1 MHARSALFDVYGD
14 LLPSRG
20 NRATVAGL
28 VRLLGPVG
36 ITAPAVRT
44 AISRMVSQGWL
55 EPVALEEGR
64 GYAATDQAVRRL
76 AHASRRIYRGEPPEW
91 DGSWQ
96 LVLVSSYGTRTQ
108 RARAQREL
116 GYLGYAELPDGT
128 WLSPFPREELT
139 EVLDTCGAS
148 AVVARAR
155 DFDPPHAPLDCWD
168 LAGLADAY
176 ETWLAEAGALVRHHL
191 AEHDDPDEASFA
203 ARFHLVHGWRKFL
216 FSDPWLP
223 DALLPADWA
232 GRRAADFFSAEAER
246 LRSAA
251 DRFVARAL
259 AGAPEVTATS
269 TSRG

>member
-14 LLPSRG
+14 LLPTRD
-20 NRATVAGL
+20 NRAAVAGL

-44 AISRMVSQGWL
+44 AVSRMVAQGWL
-55 EPVALEEGR
+55 EPVVLEEGR

-76 AHASRRIYRGEPPEW
+76 THASRRIYRGDPPEW

-108 RARAQREL
+108 RARAHREL
-116 GYLGYAELPDGT
+116 GYLGYAELRDGT
-128 WLSPFPREELT
+128 WLSPYPREELG
-139 EVLDTCGAS
+139 EVLASCGAD

-155 DFDPPHAPLDCWD
+155 DFDPPHAPVGCWD
-168 LAGLADAY
+168 VAGLAAAY
-176 ETWLAEAGALVRHHL
+176 ETWLAEADALLQHHL
-191 AEHDDPDEASFA
+191 SQHEDPDEASFA

-216 FSDPWLP
+216 FTDPWLP
-223 DALLPADWA
+223 DALLPPDWP
-232 GRRAADFFSAEAER
+232 GRRAADYFSTEAER
-246 LRSAA
+246 LRGGA

-259 AGAPEVTATS
+259 SG
-269 TSRG
+269 G